1 MLARISRLT
10 GEVLTRPAFAAQPL
24 DVAQL
29 LKLAPDSPLHGLWL
43 GEVAPGRYA
52 SIVLLSGIERQG
64 QLTVLA
70 RLGTTLEGVQWVDR
84 VAQMSSLLK
93 RYREAMSWLLVGGFV
108 LVGLLLY
115 ARFRNQAWRA
125 WMPTLLSTLIT
136 LAALRLL
143 GEPLQLFHVLAL
155 FIVLGIGVDYG
166 IFLVEHQS
174 DGAAWLSV
182 VLGAASTWLSFG
194 LLAASGTPALHAF
207 GLTMALGIGSVAL
220 LSPLFRPL
228 PPRQAQWGRN

>member
-1 MLARISRLT
+1 
-10 GEVLTRPAFAAQPL
+10 
-24 DVAQL
+24 
-29 LKLAPDSPLHGLWL
+29 
-43 GEVAPGRYA
+43 
-52 SIVLLSGIERQG
+52 
-64 QLTVLA
+64 
-70 RLGTTLEGVQWVDR
+70 VQWVDR
-84 VAQMSSLLK
+84 VAQMSGLLK
-93 RYREAMSWLLVGGFV
+93 RYREAMSWLLAGGFV

-115 ARFRNQAWRA
+115 ARFRNEAWRA
-125 WMPTLLSTLIT
+125 WMPTLLATLLT

-228 PPRQAQWGRN
+228 PPRSATTGSHSKC